1 LTGLADGAG
10 LAPGAVVTGEQMELL
25 FGRGCDP
32 VTGER
37 LGRGFRTPRSYR
49 ERVAARVRALPARL
63 EGGERAVR
71 IERIRA
77 EERARRS
84 RHAVAGFDYTFNP
97 AKSVSV
103 LWAIADRDVRERI
116 VAAHHAAIA
125 DVLALLERD
134 VARTRVGTGGVAQ
147 LPVRGVV
154 AAAFDHYDSREHDP
168 QLHTHVVVANRV
180 QAEDGRWRTLD
191 SRGLVFPSV
200 VALSET
206 YDTLLA
212 DQLTRTL
219 GVEWGVRDPGRKAKN
234 ARWEI
239 AGIPTELIDH
249 FSQRR
254 AQIEDAADDLVGR
267 YREYTGHEPG
277 DAVKLKLRQRATRA
291 TRRDKTL
298 YPLAVL
304 VAHWRQRA
312 AAVLDTT
319 NLAGLVA
326 SVVGRHGQPVLVADD
341 LTGEAESELV
351 GEVLARLHDSRATWS
366 HWNIHAE
373 AARATMGYRLATSAD
388 RDQLLSM
395 LTALVE
401 ARSVLLSAPPPAIA
415 PAVFRR
421 PDGSSRFQPEF
432 GHIYTSR
439 TVLDAEARLLDA
451 GRTLTAPTV
460 DSGLVGRVIAAT
472 VAGGGAALD
481 GDQAAAVVA
490 VATCG
495 RTLDVLVGAAG
506 AGKTTALA
514 ALRRAWEADH
524 GTRSVLGLAPTAK
537 SARVLADALGIPTE
551 NTAKWLHETNRT
563 PGRRDQLRR
572 LAHHTSTAG
581 LTVRSRLGAA
591 AQGLRRPIRRWE
603 LQPGQLVIVDEASM
617 AGTLALDR
625 ITAQASAVG
634 AKVLLV
640 GDWAQLSAVESGGAF
655 RLLVADRGHPPE
667 LTTAHRFTQAWERT
681 ASLALRVGDTAAID
695 AYTDHDRV
703 RGGEVDDM
711 TAAAYTAWAC
721 DETAGKVSLLIAD
734 TNTTVAELNTRARSD
749 RVAWGLVAPYG
760 HRLHDATR
768 AGVGDRIVTR
778 HNDRHLST
786 GPTSW
791 VKNGDT
797 WVVRATHP
805 DGTMSVVRAGGGA
818 PVTLPA
824 GYVAHH
830 VELGYATTAHR
841 AQGDTVDTAHAVVRP
856 QTSRELLYVAMTR
869 GRHANTAYV
878 CTDTDPDDEYGTG
891 EQQAPRAV
899 LEVVLAR
906 TGAELSAHQAMRVE
920 QERAGSIAQLAAEY
934 DTIAREARRQ
944 RWAALTG
951 PGSGADAHR
960 AVPAA
965 ASSLGTERLIAGL
978 IPPAGRISDPE
989 LRQSLTERAAL
1000 IEQRADALVS
1010 RAVAAGEPW
1019 IARLGPLPADPP
1031 ARLLWERAAATVA
1044 AYRDRH
1050 GITDPTNPLG
1060 QPHADGQPTRRA
1072 DRRRA
1077 IAAIAAIAAR
1087 RARQTTAGDSP
1098 RQSGPKRNADPA
1110 LDRRL

>member
-1 LTGLADGAG
+1 
-10 LAPGAVVTGEQMELL
+10 
-25 FGRGCDP
+25 
-32 VTGER
+32 
-37 LGRGFRTPRSYR
+37 
-49 ERVAARVRALPARL
+49 L

-103 LWAIADRDVRERI
+103 LWAIADRGVRERI
-116 VAAHHAAIA
+116 VAAHHAAID

-134 VARTRVGTGGVAQ
+134 VARTRVGTDGVAQ
-147 LPVRGVV
+147 VSVRGVV

-168 QLHTHVVVANRV
+168 QLHTHLVVANRV

-191 SRGLVFPSV
+191 SRGLIFPSV

-212 DQLTRTL
+212 DHLTRTL
-219 GVEWGVRDPGRKAKN
+219 GVEWEVRDPGRKAKN

-254 AQIEDAADDLVGR
+254 AQIEDAADDLIGR
-267 YREYTGHEPG
+267 YREYTGREPG
-277 DAVKLKLRQRATRA
+277 DAVKLRLRQRATRA

-304 VAHWRQRA
+304 AAHWRERA
-312 AAVLDTT
+312 VAVLPTT
-319 NLAGLVA
+319 NLAGLVT
-326 SVVGRHGQPVLVADD
+326 SVIRRHGQPILSADD
-341 LTGEAESELV
+341 LTGPRESELV
-351 GEVLARLHDSRATWS
+351 GEILDRLHDSRATWS

-373 AARATMGYRLATSAD
+373 AARATMGYRLATSGD
-388 RDQLLSM
+388 RGRLLRR
-395 LTALVE
+395 LVAAVE

-432 GHIYTSR
+432 GHLYTSR

-460 DSGLVGRVIAAT
+460 DSGLVGRVIAAS
-472 VAGGGAALD
+472 AGGGAALD
-481 GDQAAAVVA
+481 GDQAAAVTA
-490 VATCG
+490 VATSG

-537 SARVLADALGIPTE
+537 SARVLAGALGIPTE
-551 NTAKWLHETNRT
+551 NTAKWLHETNRN

-572 LAHHTSTAG
+572 FAHHAGTASLAG
-581 LTVRSRLGAA
+581 SHVGVA
-591 AQGLRRPIRRWE
+591 AQALRRAIRRWE

-625 ITAQASAVG
+625 ITAQARTVG

-655 RLLVADRGHPPE
+655 RLLAADCGHPPE
-667 LTTAHRFTQAWERT
+667 LTTAHRFTHGWERA

-711 TAAAYTAWAC
+711 TAAAYTAWAA
-721 DETAGKVSLLIAD
+721 DETAGRTSLLIAD
-734 TNTTVAELNTRARSD
+734 TNTTVADLNTRARAD
-749 RVAWGLVAPYG
+749 RIAWGLVALQG
-760 HRLHDATR
+760 HRLYDATQ

-786 GPTSW
+786 GPASW

-797 WVVRATHP
+797 WTVHATYP
-805 DGTMSVVRAGGGA
+805 DGTMSVVRTGGGT
-818 PVTLPA
+818 PIILPA
-824 GYVAHH
+824 EYVAHH

-841 AQGDTVDTAHAVVRP
+841 AQGDTVDTAHAMVRP
-856 QTSRELLYVAMTR
+856 LMSREVLYVAMTR

-878 CTDTDPDDEYGTG
+878 CTTTDLDDEYGTG
-891 EQQAPRAV
+891 DQQTPREV
-899 LEVVLAR
+899 LEAVLAR
-906 TGAELSAHQAMRVE
+906 TGAQLSAHETMRAE
-920 QERAGSIAQLAAEY
+920 HERAGSIAQLAAEY
-934 DTIAREARRQ
+934 HTIAREAHRQ

-951 PGSGADAHR
+951 PGCSPGAQWPAP
-960 AVPAA
+960 AV
-965 ASSLGTERLIAGL
+965 ASAGGGQMLVAGL
-978 IPPAGRISDPE
+978 IPAAAGVSDPE
-989 LRQSLTERAAL
+989 LRQALAERAAL
-1000 IEQRADALVS
+1000 IEQRADALV
-1010 RAVAAGEPW
+1010 AGAIAAGEPW
-1019 IARLGPLPADPP
+1019 IARLGPPPHDPP

-1050 GITDPTNPLG
+1050 GVTDPTNPVG
-1060 QPHADGQPTRRA
+1060 QPHAGGQWTRRA

-1077 IAAIAAIAAR
+1077 IAAIAAAR
-1087 RARQTTAGDSP
+1087 RASQTTPGNTRRQT
-1098 RQSGPKRNADPA
+1098 GPKRSADPA